1 MLAGRLGESGRP
13 EAGVCPQR
21 GGSGG
26 GVLTGGGAPA
36 GGPGGAYW
44 GRVSHPEC
52 SGAMLGAGHRP
63 DFVSRCSLCG
73 RAFCVCDAKAEK

>member
-36 GGPGGAYW
+36 GGPGEHTGEEFPTPNLW
-44 GRVSHPEC
+44 RDV
-52 SGAMLGAGHRP
+52 R
-63 DFVSRCSLCG
+63 SRSSP
-73 RAFCVCDAKAEK
+73 

>member
-36 GGPGGAYW
+36 GGPGEHTSIPGKSFPP
-44 GRVSHPEC
+44 R
-52 SGAMLGAGHRP
+52 MLWR
-63 DFVSRCSLCG
+63 DVRSRSSP
-73 RAFCVCDAKAEK
+73 

>member
-26 GVLTGGGAPA
+26 GVLTGGGAPV
-36 GGPGGAYW
+36 GGPGEHTG
-44 GRVSHPEC
+44 VSHPEC

-63 DFVSRCSLCG
+63 DFVPRCSLCG
-73 RAFCVCDAKAEK
+73 RAFCVCEAKAEK

>member
-36 GGPGGAYW
+36 GGPGEHTAEEF
-44 GRVSHPEC
+44 PTPN
-52 SGAMLGAGHRP
+52 ALA
-63 DFVSRCSLCG
+63 RC
-73 RAFCVCDAKAEK
+73 